1 MVNVKSHFSWIR
13 KTLRSLKRR
22 FATSHPNHDY
32 HHFHRD
38 FKQNEKTRLQNF
50 SKGKHQF
57 LPMRGYNHDGKIE
70 PMWSFLDSFLI
81 KLLFRHIK
89 PTFKHL
95 ISKHCYHLQGPSS
108 IPAITRHI
116 QQALEHHA
124 FRYVIRIDIKSY
136 YASID
141 REILSEQVQQTFD
154 DPLVKKYLDDI
165 IHNTI
170 DRGGWIETPGKGIP
184 RRSSLSSFFAALYL
198 KSLDQ
203 AFEEKTGV
211 LYIRYND
218 DVLILCE
225 TKRQFVKAKQTLR
238 CVLTS
243 LKLQLSPTKT
253 RMGKLHQGFHFLGVD
268 YQVARTP
275 ESGQCSATTVN
286 VKLHPRCCYRA
297 IDRLISKRA
306 GAGSPAEAQLYLKRW
321 SRWWSNV
328 HPQIHYTANL
338 KAWVD
343 LSMHVRGAWTA
354 RFGIEILFNVY
365 SSISL

>member
-116 QQALEHHA
+116 QQALEHH
-124 FRYVIRIDIKSY
+124 
-136 YASID
+136 
-141 REILSEQVQQTFD
+141 
-154 DPLVKKYLDDI
+154 
-165 IHNTI
+165 
-170 DRGGWIETPGKGIP
+170 
-184 RRSSLSSFFAALYL
+184 
-198 KSLDQ
+198 
-203 AFEEKTGV
+203 
-211 LYIRYND
+211 
-218 DVLILCE
+218 
-225 TKRQFVKAKQTLR
+225 
-238 CVLTS
+238 
-243 LKLQLSPTKT
+243 
-253 RMGKLHQGFHFLGVD
+253 
-268 YQVARTP
+268 
-275 ESGQCSATTVN
+275 
-286 VKLHPRCCYRA
+286 
-297 IDRLISKRA
+297 
-306 GAGSPAEAQLYLKRW
+306 
-321 SRWWSNV
+321 
-328 HPQIHYTANL
+328 
-338 KAWVD
+338 
-343 LSMHVRGAWTA
+343 
-354 RFGIEILFNVY
+354 
-365 SSISL
+365 